1 MSSFYF
7 KKLSRKGKIEI
18 ETLDPKMDKLF
29 LTWSKEKQISFWKA
43 IMSLTLFLKIKL
55 FNGNGFYIILKNLSL
70 FGG

>member
-43 IMSLTLFLKIKL
+43 IMSLTLFLIIKL
-55 FNGNGFYIILKNLSL
+55 FASP
-70 FGG
+70 